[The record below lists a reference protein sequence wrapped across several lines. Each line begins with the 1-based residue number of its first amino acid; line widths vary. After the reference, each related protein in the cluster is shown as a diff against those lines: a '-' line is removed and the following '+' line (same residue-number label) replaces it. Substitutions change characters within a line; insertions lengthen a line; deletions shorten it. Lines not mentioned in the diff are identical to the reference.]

1 MLGTHGKH
9 GFDELRSLQVAPLY
23 NLARGSQ
30 HSSGTQGTWGQ
41 VSGTVGGSPGG
52 AGAAASAGWEAW
64 LDREW
69 VRRLR
74 VLAVR
79 GAWMQAASCGVISFF
94 TLSRSM
100 GKIFCTNASSC
111 CLNSRAGYLASTF
124 NESASISDGCC
135 RTSSSSSAAPVP
147 APCHSPEGCPVSSS
161 EVSEWHAM

>member
-1 MLGTHGKH
+1 MS
-9 GFDELRSLQVAPLY
+9 EAQ
-23 NLARGSQ
+23 
-30 HSSGTQGTWGQ
+30 
-41 VSGTVGGSPGG
+41 GGSPGG

-64 LDREW
+64 LDREL

-135 RTSSSSSAAPVP
+135 GASSSSASAPV
-147 APCHSPEGCPVSSS
+147 AASCHSPEGCPVSSS
-161 EVSEWHAM
+161 EVSERHSM